1 MEATMNSTAIQAAP
15 VAPLAIFEAAAK
27 AEGYARASK
36 AENTITALRAGWA
49 AFFSWCAAMGLQA
62 LPAAPETVA
71 LYLSAHGSTLKLST
85 LRLRSWAIG
94 AAHRTRGLADPTKTE
109 AVRSVLAGVARTEG
123 SSPTRKTAATVDVLR
138 LMVDTLPASL
148 IGVRDRALLLV
159 GFAGAFRRSEL
170 VGLRLEDVRFTREGL
185 VLRLR
190 RSKTDQAGEGV
201 DVAIPYGSH
210 PETCPVRALMAW
222 IEDSG
227 LTAGLLFRS
236 VTRHGKTG
244 EGLSGEAVAQIV
256 KRTAEAAGQDP
267 ATFSGHSL
275 RAGFAT
281 TAARNEVAENRIMR
295 QTRHRSHA
303 MLQVYIREGSM
314 FTKNAAASVGL

>member
-1 MEATMNSTAIQAAP
+1 MHTAAAIQLAP
-15 VAPLAIFEAAAK
+15 AAPLAIFEAAAK

-36 AENTITALRAGWA
+36 AENTVAALRAGWA
-49 AFFSWCAAMGLQA
+49 AFSSWCVATGLAA

-85 LRLRSWAIG
+85 LRLRAWAIG
-94 AAHRTRGLADPTKTE
+94 AAHRSRGLTDPTKTE
-109 AVRSVLAGVARTEG
+109 AVRAVLAGVARTEG

-138 LMVDTLPASL
+138 LMVDTLPASF

-210 PETCPVRALMAW
+210 PETCPVRACMAW

-281 TAARNEVAENRIMR
+281 TAARNEVPENRIMR
-295 QTRHRSHA
+295 QTRHKSHA
-303 MLQVYIREGSM
+303 MLSVYIREGTLFS
-314 FTKNAAASVGL
+314 TNAAASVGL